1 MALIKAQCTNC
12 GGVLDVDETKEAA
25 ICPFCNTPYVV
36 EKAINLYKV
45 NDASINVQNA
55 NINVSGML
63 DADTMFENW
72 VVTND
77 DRLRKDFT
85 YYYGADPR
93 VEYMKM
99 WNGRREFIGEDFDKA
114 EALINSIF
122 SNERFQKY
130 KTKELSEVIR
140 LREER
145 KATEIRRE
153 QEEAFKEQR
162 KAIEKKKDTILL
174 LSIFVPLGIIML
186 YLVLRF
192 II

>member
-72 VVTND
+72 VVTNG

-99 WNGRREFIGEDFDKA
+99 WNGRRELIADDLDKVED
-114 EALINSIF
+114 LINTFF
-122 SNERFQKY
+122 SNERFLKY
-130 KTKELSEVIR
+130 KDNELAAVKNK
-140 LREER
+140 REEVER
-145 KATEIRRE
+145 QA
-153 QEEAFKEQR
+153 QEKQAYELK
-162 KAIEKKKDTILL
+162 KTIEKKKDIILL
-174 LSIFVPLGIIML
+174 ICIFVPIGLMML
-186 YLVLRF
+186 Y
-192 II
+192 IIFAYGR